1 MISTE
6 HSMHH
11 DETMKK
17 RYLFIMLIFLSV
29 SSILNRKVKN
39 LLF

>member
-1 MISTE
+1 MLSTE

-17 RYLFIMLIFLSV
+17 RYLFIILIVLSV
-29 SSILNRKVKN
+29 SSILEGVAKLK
-39 LLF
+39 